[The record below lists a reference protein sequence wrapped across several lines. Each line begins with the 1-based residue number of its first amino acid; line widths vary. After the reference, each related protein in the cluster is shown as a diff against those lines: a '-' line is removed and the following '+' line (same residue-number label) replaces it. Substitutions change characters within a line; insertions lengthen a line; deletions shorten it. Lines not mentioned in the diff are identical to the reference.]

1 MAESLRLRTIPRRRA
16 SSPLLEGTV
25 FLMARAIRILPPTA
39 SDSAA
44 KPPIGEP
51 LADVAYFRVKAAI
64 VEGALPPG
72 LLASEQQI
80 ASRLGMSRTPV
91 HQALVRLE
99 QEGWMEVIPRRGVRV
114 APISP
119 NDMRDIYDA
128 LLALEV
134 AAVGRLSL
142 QSSHESETTLLTLEK
157 VCDEADKALERHD
170 LLGWAAADDR
180 FHTLLVDSSG
190 NRHIARLA
198 RSVMEQVQRARLL
211 TLKLR
216 PRPSASN
223 ADHRSILEAIKTHD
237 SALACDRMRAH
248 RQRGIDVLIPI
259 LEALSTHSQFLHT
272 R

>member
-1 MAESLRLRTIPRRRA
+1 
-16 SSPLLEGTV
+16 
-25 FLMARAIRILPPTA
+25 MARAIRVLPPTA
-39 SDSAA
+39 SNSAA

-99 QEGWMEVIPRRGVRV
+99 QEGWMEVIPRKGVRV

-119 NDMRDIYDA
+119 SDMRDIYDA

-134 AAVGRLSL
+134 AAVSRLSM
-142 QSSHESETTLLTLEK
+142 QSSHESEATLRTLEM
-157 VCDEADKALERHD
+157 VCDEADQALERHD

-223 ADHRSILEAIKTHD
+223 ADHRSILDAIKTHD
-237 SALACDRMRAH
+237 SVLACDRMRTH

>member
-1 MAESLRLRTIPRRRA
+1 
-16 SSPLLEGTV
+16 
-25 FLMARAIRILPPTA
+25 
-39 SDSAA
+39 
-44 KPPIGEP
+44 
-51 LADVAYFRVKAAI
+51 
-64 VEGALPPG
+64 
-72 LLASEQQI
+72 
-80 ASRLGMSRTPV
+80 
-91 HQALVRLE
+91 
-99 QEGWMEVIPRRGVRV
+99 MEVIPRKGVRV

-119 NDMRDIYDA
+119 SDMRDIYDA

-134 AAVGRLSL
+134 AAVSRLSM
-142 QSSHESETTLLTLEK
+142 QSSHESEATLRTLEM
-157 VCDEADKALERHD
+157 VCDEADQALERHD

-223 ADHRSILEAIKTHD
+223 ADHRSILDAIKTHD
-237 SALACDRMRAH
+237 SVLACDRMRTH